1 MTDPPNVPQPYPED
15 FPPPYYPGPYPYPYP
30 PPPYPP
36 PRRTNALAIAS
47 LVCGFVFAPLA
58 IVFGHVSL
66 SQIKKSGEDGRG
78 LAIAGLVLGYIVTIG
93 TILALVAG
101 AVFLSWAARVIRDS
115 SDPGGAGIPRQ
126 RTASPPLN
134 GDTLPSFTAPAGLGA
149 ACSYPPTA
157 TPAVRP
163 VRPPRSGAVPTD
175 PAIVDATMET
185 NDGAIGLRLDNAKSP
200 CTVNS
205 FVSLAQQGFF
215 DETDCHRL
223 TDSRRLAV
231 LQCGDPTGTGSGGPG
246 YRFANEYPTNQYR
259 PLDPALE
266 RPLTYPRGT
275 LAMAAAGK
283 DSNGSQFLIVYRD
296 SKLPP
301 TYTVFGRVDDVGLAT
316 LDTLTAV
323 GIAGGTDDGKPQRPI
338 TIASIRLD

>member
-1 MTDPPNVPQPYPED
+1 MTVPPSEPQPYPE
-15 FPPPYYPGPYPYPYP
+15 PYPYQYP
-30 PPPYPP
+30 QYPQFP
-36 PRRTNALAIAS
+36 PRYSPRTNAMAIAS
-47 LVCGFVFAPLA
+47 LVCGFLFAPLA
-58 IVFGHVSL
+58 IVFGHISL
-66 SQIKKSGEDGRG
+66 SQIKRSGEDGRG
-78 LAIAGLVLGYIVTIG
+78 LAIAGLVIGYIVTIG
-93 TILALVAG
+93 TIVALVAG
-101 AVFLSWAARVIRDS
+101 VVFLSWAARVIRDS

-126 RTASPPLN
+126 RPASPPLN
-134 GDTLPSFTAPAGLGA
+134 GDKLPSFTPPAGLGA
-149 ACSYPPTA
+149 TCAYPPTA

-175 PAIVDATMET
+175 PAIVDATMLT
-185 NDGAIGLRLDNAKSP
+185 NDGAIGLRLDNGKSP

-205 FVSLAQQGFF
+205 FVSLAQQGYF
-215 DETDCHRL
+215 DNTDCHRL
-223 TDSRRLAV
+223 TDSAKLAV
-231 LQCGDPTGTGSGGPG
+231 VQCGDPTGTGSGGPG

-301 TYTVFGRVDDVGLAT
+301 TYTVFGRVDDAGLAT
-316 LDTLTAV
+316 LDKLAQV
-323 GIAGGTDDGKPQRPI
+323 GIADGGEDGKPQSPI
-338 TIASIRLD
+338 TIESIRLD

>member
-1 MTDPPNVPQPYPED
+1 MNVPANDPQPYPED
-15 FPPPYYPGPYPYPYP
+15 YPYQPYPNPYPYPYP
-30 PPPYPP
+30 YAHRPPP
-36 PRRTNALAIAS
+36 RTNALAIAS
-47 LVCGFVFAPLA
+47 LVCGFLFAPLA
-58 IVFGHVSL
+58 IVFGHISL

-78 LAIAGLVLGYIVTIG
+78 LAIAGLVMGYIVTIG

-101 AVFLSWAARVIRDS
+101 AVLLSWAARVVRDS
-115 SDPGGAGIPRQ
+115 SDPGGLGVPRQ

-134 GDTLPSFTAPAGLGA
+134 GDDLPVFTAPAGLGG
-149 ACSYPPTA
+149 ACAYPPTA

-175 PAIVDATMET
+175 PPVVEATMLT
-185 NDGAIGLRLDNAKSP
+185 ADGAIGLRLDNGKAP

-215 DETDCHRL
+215 DNTDCHRL
-223 TDSRRLAV
+223 TDSRTLAV

-275 LAMAAAGK
+275 LAMAAPGK

-301 TYTVFGRVDDVGLAT
+301 TYTVFGQVDNAGLVTVDA
-316 LDTLTAV
+316 LTSG
-323 GIAGGTDDGKPQRPI
+323 GIAGGADDGKPKEPIMIQSI
-338 TIASIRLD
+338 TIE

>member
-1 MTDPPNVPQPYPED
+1 M
-15 FPPPYYPGPYPYPYP
+15 
-30 PPPYPP
+30 
-36 PRRTNALAIAS
+36 
-47 LVCGFVFAPLA
+47 
-58 IVFGHVSL
+58 
-66 SQIKKSGEDGRG
+66 
-78 LAIAGLVLGYIVTIG
+78 GYLITIG

-101 AVFLSWAARVIRDS
+101 AVFLSWAARVLRDG
-115 SDPGGAGIPRQ
+115 SDPGGVGVPRQ

-134 GDTLPSFTAPAGLGA
+134 GDNLPSFTPPAGLTA
-149 ACSYPPTA
+149 TCSYPPTA

-175 PAIVDATMET
+175 PATVDATMVT
-185 NDGAIGLRLDNAKSP
+185 NDGALGLRLDNSRSP

-215 DETDCHRL
+215 DSTDCHRL
-223 TDSRRLAV
+223 TDSRTLAV

-259 PLDPALE
+259 TLDPALK

-275 LAMAAAGK
+275 LAMAAPGT
-283 DSNGSQFLIVYRD
+283 DGNGSQFLIVYRD

-301 TYTVFGRVDDVGLAT
+301 TYTVFGSVDDAGLAT
-316 LDTLTAV
+316 LDTMTSV
-323 GIAGGTDDGKPQRPI
+323 GIASGADDGKPKSPI
-338 TIASIRLD
+338 TIESIRLD